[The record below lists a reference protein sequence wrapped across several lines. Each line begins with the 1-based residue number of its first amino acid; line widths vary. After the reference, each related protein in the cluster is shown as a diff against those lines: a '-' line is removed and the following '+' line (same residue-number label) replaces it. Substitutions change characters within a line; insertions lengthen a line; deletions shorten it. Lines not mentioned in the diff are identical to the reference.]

1 MNTLTGNINR
11 RLRST
16 PNFEKSETAEL
27 KSLQVDYEIL
37 QEKYTQLEQMMRAL
51 PMSLVLTDRD
61 GRITYA
67 NEALKEM
74 IHQPQ
79 GTDMTGR
86 SIFEFTTT
94 AGKKILEEFAGP
106 TLLSKGQWQG
116 EVPVKCPDGTIHPV
130 EAFGTMIRNDSGEPY
145 FLLSNFQDINQ
156 HSKAE
161 KALREN
167 QKMLKTIMDST
178 KDCIYIK
185 DRNFRY
191 VLANPSLERFYNRP
205 LREIL
210 GKTDDDILD
219 KAQAEVIRG
228 KDLAALQGQVLDYEI
243 DFSMYGKITSFNTI
257 KFPIHDETGRI
268 CGIGNIA
275 RDLTE
280 RNQAEVTIRQAEEN
294 YRSIFENA
302 LEGIYQSSPDGRYRT
317 VNDAFA
323 RIFGFD
329 SPKELMNSVTDIGRQ
344 LYADP
349 KARNECMKM
358 LEEKDTLEVELEVL
372 NKQGDKRWI
381 TNKIRVYRDK
391 EGHTLYYE
399 GFVQDIT
406 ERKMIMEEL
415 SIANQYLRDV
425 IDFLPD
431 PTFVVNPEGEVVFW
445 NRCMEQMTGISKEK
459 VLGRS
464 NFTSH
469 LYDENRQVLIDLI
482 FKTYKETEEK
492 YDSIERLENNL
503 ICGEIFVPFAYGRG
517 AHLWGMA
524 GPLRDKSGQV
534 IGAIETM
541 RDMTRMKES
550 QEALIQS
557 ESRYRKLFGSIR
569 DAIILMDED
578 VFIDCNPGAL
588 KLFDSTREELRG
600 KHFHE
605 CSPLLQPNGED
616 SRKMS
621 MEKINRAKTGKYQF
635 LEWQL
640 CKSEGTLL
648 DTEISLCPIEIQG
661 QALVLAII
669 RDVTERK
676 MLKEELIRVRK
687 LESIGIL
694 TGGIAHDLN
703 NLFSAMMGS
712 IFLAKMELHNP
723 ERALKR
729 LTEAETTGLQ
739 VKEITNRF
747 ITFSEGGE
755 PLKTTQNLN
764 KMIKTTLED
773 FSSAPGIQWS
783 FKLAG
788 SLHPVSADEEQIRQ
802 VIQHLVQ
809 NAIEAMPGGGLIT
822 LSTEDVF
829 LSAGQIPLLKKGDY
843 IKCMVKDQGIGIPCE
858 HMDRI
863 FDPYFTTKPM
873 GNAKGSG
880 LGLAICHS
888 IIKKHDGAVTCTS
901 RSGAGSTFSLYLPAP
916 RRENEISR
924 QKASDMSGRQRKH
937 ILVMD
942 DEDSIRKV
950 MVQLLNHL
958 GYEVELAADGEE
970 AVEKYVQA
978 KRSDRPFDVLL
989 LDLTIRG
996 GTGGYATIQKIRSI
1010 DPEVKAVIFSGHIH
1024 DPVIESCGD
1033 YGFCAALTKPF
1044 TVNELDKTLSRAL
1057 AQ

>member
-1 MNTLTGNINR
+1 MNTLTGTINR
-11 RLRST
+11 RLKKT
-16 PNFEKSETAEL
+16 ANFEKSDTAEL

-37 QEKYTQLEQMMRAL
+37 QKKYTQLEQMIRVL
-51 PMSLVLTDRD
+51 PMSLVLTDRE

-67 NEALKEM
+67 NEVLKEM

-79 GTDMTGR
+79 GTDMTER

-94 AGKKILEEFAGP
+94 AGKKILEELAGP
-106 TLLSKGQWQG
+106 ALLSKGQWQG
-116 EVPVKCPDGTIHPV
+116 EVPVQCADGTIYTV
-130 EAFGTMIRNDSGEPY
+130 ESFGTLIRNETGEPY
-145 FLLSNFQDINQ
+145 FLLSNFQDISQ
-156 HSKAE
+156 RSKAE
-161 KALREN
+161 KELREN

-185 DRNFRY
+185 DRDFRY
-191 VLANPSLERFYNRP
+191 VLINPSLERFYNRP
-205 LREIL
+205 MRDIL

-219 KAQAEVIRG
+219 KTQAEAIRR
-228 KDLAALQGQVLDYEI
+228 KDVTVLQGQVVDYEI
-243 DFSMYGKITSFNTI
+243 DFFMNGKVTSFNTI
-257 KFPIHDETGRI
+257 KFPIHDDAGRI
-268 CGIGNIA
+268 YGIGSIA

-280 RNQAEVTIRQAEEN
+280 RNQAESAIRQAEVH

-302 LEGIYQSSPDGRYRT
+302 LEGIYQSSPDGRYIT

-323 RIFGFD
+323 RILGFD
-329 SPKELMNSVTDIGRQ
+329 SPAELMNSVTDIGRQ
-344 LYADP
+344 LYAYP
-349 KARNECMKM
+349 EIRNECMQM
-358 LEEKDTLEVELEVL
+358 LEKKDTLEVELEIL
-372 NKQGDKRWI
+372 NKQGEKRWI
-381 TNKIRVYRDK
+381 TNKVRVYRDEERK
-391 EGHTLYYE
+391 ILYYE

-406 ERKMIMEEL
+406 ERKRMMEEL
-415 SIANQYLRDV
+415 NRANQYLRDV

-459 VLGRS
+459 ALGRN
-464 NFTSH
+464 NFASH
-469 LYDENRQVLIDLI
+469 LYEENRQVLIDLI

-492 YDSIERLENNL
+492 YDYIERLENNL

-517 AHLWGMA
+517 AHLWGIA

-541 RDMTRMKES
+541 RDMTRLKES
-550 QEALIQS
+550 REALIQS
-557 ESRYRKLFGSIR
+557 EARYRKLFGSIR

-578 VFIDCNPGAL
+578 VLIDCNPGAL
-588 KLFDSTREELRG
+588 KLFECSKEEFKG
-600 KHFHE
+600 KHFHQL
-605 CSPLLQPNGED
+605 SPVLQRNGED
-616 SRKMS
+616 SRKLS
-621 MEKINRAKTGKYQF
+621 LEKIKCALTGEYQF

-640 CKSEGTLL
+640 CKSGGILL

-676 MLKEELIRVRK
+676 MMKEELIRVHK

-694 TGGIAHDLN
+694 AGGIAHDLN
-703 NLFSAMMGS
+703 NLFSAMMGN

-723 ERALKR
+723 ERALQR
-729 LTEAETTGLQ
+729 LTEAEATGIQ

-755 PLKTTQNLN
+755 PFKTVQNLN
-764 KMIKTTLED
+764 GMIKTAVAD
-773 FSSAPGIQWS
+773 FSSTPGIQWTLQ
-783 FKLAG
+783 LAHP
-788 SLHPVSADEEQIRQ
+788 LHPVSADKEQIRQ
-802 VIQHLVQ
+802 VIHHLVQ
-809 NAIEAMPGGGLIT
+809 NAIEAMQEGGGIT
-822 LSTEDVF
+822 LSTENVF
-829 LSAGQIPLLKKGDY
+829 LQAGQIPLLREGNY
-843 IKCMVKDQGIGIPCE
+843 IKCTVKDEGTGIPCE
-858 HMDRI
+858 HLDRI

-901 RSGAGSTFSLYLPAP
+901 QSGAGSTFSLYLPAP
-916 RRENEISR
+916 RRKNEISR
-924 QKASDMSGRQRKH
+924 QKAPDMSGRQRKR

-942 DEDSIRKV
+942 DEESIRKV
-950 MVQLLNHL
+950 ITLLLNHL
-958 GYEVELAADGEE
+958 GYEVELAADGKE
-970 AVEKYVQA
+970 AIEKYEQA
-978 KRSDRPFDVLL
+978 KHSDRPFDVLL

-996 GTGGYATIQKIRSI
+996 GIGGHATIQKIHSI
-1010 DPEVKAVIFSGHIH
+1010 DPQVKAVIFSGHIH
-1024 DPVIESCGD
+1024 DPIIESCGD

-1044 TVNELDKTLSRAL
+1044 TVNELDKTLNHAL
-1057 AQ
+1057 TQ